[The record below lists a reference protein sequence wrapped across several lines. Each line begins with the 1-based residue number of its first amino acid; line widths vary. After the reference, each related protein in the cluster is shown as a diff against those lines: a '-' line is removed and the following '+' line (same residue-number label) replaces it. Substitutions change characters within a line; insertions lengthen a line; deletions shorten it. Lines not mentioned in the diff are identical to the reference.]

1 MADTTQQSHIDDRWD
16 SFAME
21 PVPDFV
27 GDYCHT
33 HQTDCGHIKMM
44 SDTPDNEFILTQ
56 HADGSYEMYLPNGK
70 VQKDTEGDHIHMIV
84 KNNKVWIKGSSL
96 IHVDGHANINVGK
109 NAYIGVKG
117 DMDFHVDGNAT
128 LTSQK
133 TLTLQGDNVNIVAK
147 KEVSTSTKEFSF
159 PDTTIRGDLHVNG
172 TIHSLGDIHTTSTVF
187 SQLGFLS
194 PGSLIIGPLAS
205 PGSPIPN
212 LTMATNFVTIQCL
225 MPILINTAVE
235 MNIGSGAAM
244 QIEAGAVIDVA
255 AGGAITIDAGAAMEL
270 AAGGLMDIAAA
281 GAVGIQGT
289 SVSIEPDL
297 AVGYLLSI
305 LGHIH
310 GNGNMGTPTTPPIP
324 GT

>member
-70 VQKDTEGDHIHMIV
+70 VQEKTEGDFVHLIV
-84 KNNKVWIKGSSL
+84 KNNKVWIKGNSL
-96 IHVDGHANINVGK
+96 VHIDGHANINVGK
-109 NAYIGVKG
+109 NAYIGVNG
-117 DMDFHVDGNAT
+117 DLDFHVDGNAR

-172 TIHSLGDIHTTSTVF
+172 SIHSLGEIHTTSTVF
-187 SQLGFLS
+187 SQLGFLT
-194 PGSLIIGPLAS
+194 PGSLVVGPLAYA
-205 PGSPIPN
+205 
-212 LTMATNFVTIQCL
+212 MEKYMMVANFVTI
-225 MPILINTAVE
+225 TAVGINPMLPFSVMVSATGPTFIE
-235 MNIGSGAAM
+235 SLSYMNIGPTGAMTLNTLAYMDLTSAAAM
-244 QIEAGAVIDVA
+244 
-255 AGGAITIDAGAAMEL
+255 TIDAG
-270 AAGGLMDIAAA
+270 GLVDIAAA

-297 AVGYLLSI
+297 AVGELLSI
-305 LGHIH
+305 IGHKIGRAH
-310 GNGNMGTPTTPPIP
+310 V
-324 GT
+324 